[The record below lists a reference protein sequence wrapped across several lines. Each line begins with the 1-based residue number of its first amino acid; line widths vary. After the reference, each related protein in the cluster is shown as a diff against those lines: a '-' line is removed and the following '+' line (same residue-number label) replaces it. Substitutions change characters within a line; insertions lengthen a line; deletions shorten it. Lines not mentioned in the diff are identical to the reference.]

1 MAMSGGS
8 DDGSPMME
16 MNTTPLIDVMLV
28 LLIMFIIT
36 IPVATHAVNIDL
48 PAPSDVPQNVDVNP
62 IKNKVV
68 LTQDGQI
75 LWNGTPLNEGQL
87 VATLQQSLALPV
99 EPELQFQP
107 EEFASYDL
115 SAQVLRIIKTSG
127 ATKFGFVGNEQF
139 REFGAGPKDVNPTT
153 RSQ

>member
-1 MAMSGGS
+1 MAMSGGK

-48 PAPSDVPQNVDVNP
+48 PNPAAPPPDVVVKRD
-62 IKNKVV
+62 KNKVV
-68 LTQDGQI
+68 IMPNNEIQ
-75 LWNGTPLNEGQL
+75 WNGTPSSLDQIEQYL
-87 VATLQQSLALPV
+87 VQTKSMNP

-107 EEFASYDL
+107 EPDASYDL
-115 SAQVLRIIKTSG
+115 SAKVLNVIKGSKV
-127 ATKFGFVGNEQF
+127 TKFGFVGNEQF
-139 REFGAGPKDVNPTT
+139 SEFDKSATAPAK
-153 RSQ
+153 

>member
-1 MAMSGGS
+1 MAMSGGK

-48 PAPSDVPQNVDVNP
+48 PQPTTVPSEVTIDP
-62 IKNKVV
+62 IKNKLV
-68 LTQDGQI
+68 LTATNQI
-75 LWNGTPLNEGQL
+75 LWNGTSISEGQL
-87 VATLQQSLALPV
+87 VSIIASTKGINP

-107 EEFASYDL
+107 EEYASYEI
-115 SAQVLRIIKTSG
+115 ANRMMKIITDAKV
-127 ATKFGFVGNEQF
+127 TKFGFVGNENF
-139 REFGAGPKDVNPTT
+139 ATFEKGPN
-153 RSQ
+153 